1 MSRLKHSFGAL
12 DWELIAMKLLRRP
25 HIILCFC
32 MEYKVCVQQQQQQ
45 HHTSTISDHWAYFTN
60 NCFDSNPIFIC
71 ITLWRFIWFS
81 NFTKV
86 KFSKWIT
93 RLIFGI
99 RCYYTRHCHVIE
111 HSIEASNGKFKC
123 YVYNVFFFF
132 NISIMKWS
140 CQPANKMRWNEMN
153 WKQNVKQLNAETK
166 QITRLISCCLSSA
179 FSYSSISCIE

>member
-12 DWELIAMKLLRRP
+12 DWELISMKLLRRP

-32 MEYKVCVQQQQQQ
+32 MEYKVCVQQQQ
-45 HHTSTISDHWAYFTN
+45 HRTSTISDHWAYFTN

-81 NFTKV
+81 NFAKV

-123 YVYNVFFFF
+123 YVYSVFSSSTYPLWFDR
-132 NISIMKWS
+132 
-140 CQPANKMRWNEMN
+140 ANKQTKWDEMN